1 MYINVSAPFFV
12 FTLNMGGGILLSKL
26 FRGIALSYKRSL
38 KTLFIAFSMIF
49 ILIIV
54 DVVDATYRQ
63 MTLLYPIKSMPA
75 SEVLHKYK
83 GHSFVTNY
91 QGCYVNYFTGEWAK
105 MVWHPSKTP
114 HEFIMDMEY
123 VHEKDRITNKE
134 KYKIPDFLLVANNMF
149 AYPNIYLPER
159 SLRAYSLVEKGDDFW
174 IFNLKN

>member
-1 MYINVSAPFFV
+1 
-12 FTLNMGGGILLSKL
+12 
-26 FRGIALSYKRSL
+26 
-38 KTLFIAFSMIF
+38 
-49 ILIIV
+49 
-54 DVVDATYRQ
+54 
-63 MTLLYPIKSMPA
+63 
-75 SEVLHKYK
+75 
-83 GHSFVTNY
+83 
-91 QGCYVNYFTGEWAK
+91 